1 MTGTLYE
8 NLYSVSK
15 WKEAGQRLA
24 TRAGLGLLASIE
36 SRWQRCCKIIGV
48 IRRYHNLG
56 QTRFNLQDP
65 DATYNPLIPELLTRL
80 NPNFIILPSHVESN
94 SVTMQND
101 SVRGLGSRMNQHIYQ
116 PEFELMQEKMLPR
129 KRYIFASDFD
139 QTLSFN
145 DSGYVLSELLGIP
158 ASEFERKTT
167 GMTKLNLVQQGGEL
181 AYLLL
186 HDPEF
191 RTKVRKEHLYEAGKH
206 VRLKP
211 NIDLLYRFL
220 SEEVEGFHFDFYV
233 ISAGPV
239 EVIRSALEGI
249 IPADHIFGTEFEY
262 NSDGEIERI
271 KQVTAGYGKVA
282 VIDQLLETLRT
293 GPDRIVYVGDG
304 SSDIHVMLHINRRDG
319 FTIAVSENRYLA
331 PIAKRSVISE
341 RCGLGQREDPRL
353 VRRQRS
359 ADPAVGQSADR
370 YADDCAHR
378 DAGRRSSRGQRG
390 LSNPNHF

>member
-1 MTGTLYE
+1 
-8 NLYSVSK
+8 
-15 WKEAGQRLA
+15 
-24 TRAGLGLLASIE
+24 
-36 SRWQRCCKIIGV
+36 
-48 IRRYHNLG
+48 
-56 QTRFNLQDP
+56 
-65 DATYNPLIPELLTRL
+65 
-80 NPNFIILPSHVESN
+80 
-94 SVTMQND
+94 
-101 SVRGLGSRMNQHIYQ
+101 
-116 PEFELMQEKMLPR
+116 MQEKIQPR

-145 DSGYVLSELLGIP
+145 DSGYVLAEILGIS
-158 ASEFERKTT
+158 ASEFERKIA

-191 RTKVRKEHLYEAGKH
+191 RSKVRPEHLYEAGKR

-249 IPADHIFGTEFEY
+249 IPPDHIFGTEFEY
-262 NSDGEIERI
+262 NADGEIERI

-304 SSDIHVMLHINRRDG
+304 SSDIHVMLHVNRRDG

-331 PIAKRSVISE
+331 PIAKRSVISDSALAILIPILE
-341 RCGLGQREDPRL
+341 DVVGWDSVRIRESFEDKGLLIQQWDKVQTDMLTIVPTAMPLEQ
-353 VRRQRS
+353 VR
-359 ADPAVGQSADR
+359 AAIAE
-370 YADDCAHR
+370 
-378 DAGRRSSRGQRG
+378 
-390 LSNPNHF
+390 